1 MQRKSFALLL
11 ALTVG
16 LCVSCGRGEILPP
29 AVGEPIVQPEPEV
42 VQPAEPELEPI
53 VKTATATIAATGDVL
68 MHYPII
74 KTGQVSGEGEY
85 NFDSIFPY
93 FHSYVSE
100 ADYAVANL
108 ETTLSG
114 LDNGYKYQGY
124 PRFNCPDGIVNSLER
139 AGFDMLLTANNHSY
153 DTGEAGFLRTLS
165 VVDEAGLDR
174 IGTYLNSEEPRYHI
188 EDINGIKVGMI
199 CYTYETEDED
209 LALKSLNGIRL
220 NENTTDLV
228 NTFSYLR
235 LEEFY
240 AEVEGHLT
248 AMEAEGAQASVL
260 FIHWGNEY
268 QLQENDHQRAM
279 AQAICNLGVDV
290 IVGGHPHVVQPV
302 ALLTAQNDP
311 DHTTV
316 CLYSMGNAVSNQRLE
331 RMPSYDGYTEDGVLF
346 QVTFAS
352 YSDGTVM
359 LESAEL
365 LPTWVN
371 LTKGAETGKTAYE
384 IIPLDREVEDWK
396 TAFTLSDGEFDRAQR
411 SYERTM
417 SIVGEGMEQVRAALA
432 GRHTPA
438 DAE

>member
-1 MQRKSFALLL
+1 MQRKVFTLLL
-11 ALTVG
+11 ALTMG
-16 LCVSCGRGEILPP
+16 LCSACGHGEIPP
-29 AVGEPIVQPEPEV
+29 AVGEPVVQPEPEA
-42 VQPAEPELEPI
+42 VQPAEPEPEPI

-68 MHYPII
+68 MHYPVI

-93 FHSYVSE
+93 FNSYVSE

-108 ETTLSG
+108 ETTLNG

-124 PRFNCPDGIVNSLER
+124 PRFNCPDGIVSSLER

-153 DTGEAGFLRTLS
+153 DTGETGFLRTLS

-174 IGTYLNSEEPRYHI
+174 IGTYLNTEEPRYHI

-220 NENTTDLV
+220 NENTTRLV

-235 LEEFY
+235 LDEFY
-240 AEVEGHLT
+240 AELEGHLT
-248 AMEAEGAQASVL
+248 AMEADGAQASVL

-279 AQAICNLGVDV
+279 AQAICDLGVDV

-302 ALLTAQNDP
+302 ALLTAQDDP

-346 QVTFAS
+346 QVTFSS

-371 LTKGAETGKTAYE
+371 LTKSEETGKTAYE
-384 IIPLDREVEDWK
+384 IIPLDRGVEDWK
-396 TAFTLSDGEFDRAQR
+396 TAFTLSDGEFEQAQR

-432 GRHTPA
+432 ARPTPA